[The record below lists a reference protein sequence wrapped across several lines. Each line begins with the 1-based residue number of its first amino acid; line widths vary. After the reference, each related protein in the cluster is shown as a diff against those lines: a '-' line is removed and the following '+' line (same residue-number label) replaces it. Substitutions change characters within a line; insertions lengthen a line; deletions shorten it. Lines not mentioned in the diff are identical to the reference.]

1 MKPISRATGRSA
13 VGSAAYRCAE
23 KLTNKRDG
31 ITHDYTRKQGVEH
44 SEIVLP
50 EGSNADWARD
60 RSELWNAAEAAEKR
74 KDAQLSREVESAIYD
89 TLPHQ
94 IGALLREHPLQCPV
108 AFVGGLASV
117 EMKQA
122 GGLDSIAE
130 LTQGRVMML
139 DGSHLFP
146 MEKPLA
152 TAAAVEASL
161 RGLDDSARGV

>member
-1 MKPISRATGRSA
+1 M
-13 VGSAAYRCAE
+13 
-23 KLTNKRDG
+23 
-31 ITHDYTRKQGVEH
+31 
-44 SEIVLP
+44 
-50 EGSNADWARD
+50 
-60 RSELWNAAEAAEKR
+60 
-74 KDAQLSREVESAIYD
+74 
-89 TLPHQ
+89 
-94 IGALLREHPLQCPV
+94 